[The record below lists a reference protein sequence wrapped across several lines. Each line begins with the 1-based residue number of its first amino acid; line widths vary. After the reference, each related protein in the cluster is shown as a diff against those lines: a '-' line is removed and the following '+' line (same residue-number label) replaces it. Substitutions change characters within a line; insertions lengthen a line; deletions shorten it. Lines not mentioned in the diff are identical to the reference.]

1 MSPTIRD
8 KLNLMLVLLG
18 ILFIVI
24 LFKLFSML
32 SEQEDR
38 IDELCDRLS
47 KIERDAIKMT
57 FKNDGKK

>member
-1 MSPTIRD
+1 
-8 KLNLMLVLLG
+8 
-18 ILFIVI
+18 
-24 LFKLFSML
+24 ML